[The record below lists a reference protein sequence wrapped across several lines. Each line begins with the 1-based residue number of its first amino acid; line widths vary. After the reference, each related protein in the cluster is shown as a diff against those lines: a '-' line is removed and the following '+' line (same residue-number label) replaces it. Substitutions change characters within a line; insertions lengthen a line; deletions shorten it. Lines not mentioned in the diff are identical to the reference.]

1 MTAQDFDLFATRIRG
16 KLVALAQ
23 RFIRASG
30 IAEGAED
37 IVQESLT
44 ALWGLLKKGYPVR
57 DAEALAVRITKTRC
71 IDHYRRQHYRMQP
84 FPDDRVEGGLSAT
97 RGIEQSE
104 AEVLRTRLYA
114 RLSSSQQMLLKLR
127 GEEGLSLDEI
137 AAATGRPKGSV
148 KASLSMARKQLYDY
162 LKEMDQN
169 G

>member
-1 MTAQDFDLFATRIRG
+1 M
-16 KLVALAQ
+16 
-23 RFIRASG
+23 
-30 IAEGAED
+30 
-37 IVQESLT
+37 
-44 ALWGLLKKGYPVR
+44 
-57 DAEALAVRITKTRC
+57 
-71 IDHYRRQHYRMQP
+71 
-84 FPDDRVEGGLSAT
+84 
-97 RGIEQSE
+97 
-104 AEVLRTRLYA
+104 LRTRLYA